1 MTPDTLAF
9 LDSVR
14 DAEGP
19 TPNDEE
25 RVLQNLRRAIATG
38 AVAGA
43 CVETS
48 WLSKTLFS
56 KAWVSKAWLTSGG
69 LKGGVLA
76 LGLVA
81 ASAVP
86 GSQVTRSEAVDT
98 RATAPPQTHVV
109 EPARAHTTPALAA
122 RLAPPASTATAQ
134 HASRAS
140 SAPPPP
146 PTRVTPPLAADA
158 PSASSLEELQVLSQV
173 QAALKR
179 GDGAGALRLLN
190 EPMTG
195 SAQLLAER
203 DAARVLALCAT
214 GRRAEAERA
223 AVRFAE
229 RHPASLHLAVVRRSC
244 AEKNGAR

>member
-1 MTPDTLAF
+1 MTPETLAF

-19 TPNDEE
+19 TTNDEE
-25 RVLQNLRRAIATG
+25 RVLQSLRRAIATG

-48 WLSKTLFS
+48 WLSKSLL
-56 KAWVSKAWLTSGG
+56 SKAWLSSGA
-69 LKGGVLA
+69 LKGGFLA
-76 LGLVA
+76 IGLVA

-86 GSQVTRSEAVDT
+86 GSQVTRSEALDM
-98 RATAPPQTHVV
+98 RAMPPPQTRVV
-109 EPARAHTTPALAA
+109 EPAPAAVHTTPALVSEI
-122 RLAPPASTATAQ
+122 APSTPMATAR
-134 HASRAS
+134 HPSRAS
-140 SAPPPP
+140 SAPPPS
-146 PTRVTPPLAADA
+146 PTRVTAQASA
-158 PSASSLEELQVLSQV
+158 STPSASSLDELQVLSQV
-173 QAALKR
+173 QAALQR
-179 GDGAGALRLLN
+179 GDGAEALRLLN
-190 EPMTG
+190 EPTTG

-214 GRRAEAERA
+214 GQRGEAERA

-229 RHPASLHLAVVRRSC
+229 RHPTSLQLAAVRRSC